1 MDFANKIHVETNVEE
16 TQNEMVNRRGDKEIQ
31 ERKKKKKGK
40 RASSRSQRGNQG
52 TREEGDGGI
61 VRWID
66 SFQHFLPLAVT
77 VHPSTT
83 QELVVLSS
91 CPNKYCVIAIVCS
104 PGEYPRALTSTSITF
119 RIACGDDV
127 CAAGSVLS

>member
-1 MDFANKIHVETNVEE
+1 M
-16 TQNEMVNRRGDKEIQ
+16 
-31 ERKKKKKGK
+31 
-40 RASSRSQRGNQG
+40 SPRSQRGNQG

-61 VRWID
+61 VLWID

-104 PGEYPRALTSTSITF
+104 LASTSITF
-119 RIACGDDV
+119 RIVCDDDV